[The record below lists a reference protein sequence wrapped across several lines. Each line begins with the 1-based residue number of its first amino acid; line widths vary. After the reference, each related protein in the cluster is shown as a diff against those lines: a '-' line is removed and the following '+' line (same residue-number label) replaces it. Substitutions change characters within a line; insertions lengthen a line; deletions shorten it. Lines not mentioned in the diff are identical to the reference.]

1 MSNIFT
7 VQTACKTF
15 DTGVHGPGNGRKFI
29 VWDQKQ
35 QDTQSACRVEPQ
47 TSNGIAFVLKTVAEN
62 SCRFAVKSGGH
73 ARNADDSVS
82 VGGVT
87 IDLARLKSTEVAADQ
102 QSVRLGAGHVL
113 YTLYSG
119 MEQYNLST
127 TGGRVADVGLG
138 GFALGGGLSNFS
150 PKYGLAVD
158 NVYEY
163 EVCRIRKIDSVC
175 WSLLHSSSWPI
186 RQWLM

>member
-1 MSNIFT
+1 M
-7 VQTACKTF
+7 
-15 DTGVHGPGNGRKFI
+15 

-35 QDTQSACRVEPQ
+35 QEVQSACRVEPYTSEDVAFIMQ
-47 TSNGIAFVLKTVAEN
+47 TVVNN
-62 SCRFAVKSGGH
+62 SCRFAVKCGGH
-73 ARNADDSVS
+73 TRNADDSVS

-87 IDLARLKSTEVAADQ
+87 IDLVRMKSVDIAPDQ

-113 YTLYSG
+113 HSLYTGL
-119 MEQYNLST
+119 ERYNLST

-158 NVYEY
+158 NVFEY
-163 EVCRIRKIDSVC
+163 EVCSTQNSDSQN
-175 WSLLHSSSWPI
+175 LLTHI
-186 RQWLM
+186 AGRAG